1 MSKNVK
7 SALIVAGAI
16 LIIAVICGVIYS
28 NSDKSANKNKG
39 DANTT
44 TTVEA
49 GTTKPKKSG
58 TTSTPVQTQPKVS
71 GGLTPISEDSLP
83 TPQLSE
89 AVAIVQGKSIQ
100 LDGNELYYSLDLLV
114 GTDNLQLSYIVGADG
129 YNGVSVGDKVTVKLA
144 TYKNDNGAVFYMI
157 NGVQLL

>member
-1 MSKNVK
+1 MSNNVK
-7 SALIVAGAI
+7 SAIIVAGVI
-16 LIIAVICGVIYS
+16 LIIAVVCGVIYT
-28 NSDKSANKNKG
+28 NSGKSPKKG
-39 DANTT
+39 ETSVTT
-44 TTVEA
+44 TADT
-49 GTTKPKKSG
+49 GTTKPKKG
-58 TTSTPVQTQPKVS
+58 GATSTPVQQPTKVS

-89 AVAIVQGKSIQ
+89 AVAVVQGKSIQ

-114 GTDNLQLSYIVGADG
+114 GTDNLQLSYIVGSDG
-129 YNGVSVGDKVTVKLA
+129 YNGVNVGDKVTVKLA